1 MVWSGEGI
9 LLRPLAEDR
18 LGEPQNGPGVAR
30 PRVPHAYVLAPRL
43 PECPRARRVHEKRA
57 DGVGQPAGVPRRV
70 EPAPLTEADRL
81 AELAKPPGHDRAGR
95 QNRTGHVLNPVT
107 AA

>member
-57 DGVGQPAGVPRRV
+57 DGGGQPAGVSGRGEPPR
-70 EPAPLTEADRL
+70 LTLAGRL
-81 AELAKPPGHDRAGR
+81 AGLANPRGPDGAAGPPQIA
-95 QNRTGHVLNPVT
+95 QLQ
-107 AA
+107 

>member
-57 DGVGQPAGVPRRV
+57 DGVGQPAGVSGRV
-70 EPAPLTEADRL
+70 EPAPLTLAEPL
-81 AELAKPPGHDRAGR
+81 AELANPRGPDGGARR
-95 QNRTGHVLNPVT
+95 PVLQKLSRRGK
-107 AA
+107 

>member
-43 PECPRARRVHEKRA
+43 PECPRVRHTW
-57 DGVGQPAGVPRRV
+57 AGN
-70 EPAPLTEADRL
+70 ADRKSTRL
-81 AELAKPPGHDRAGR
+81 NSSHVRISYAVFCLKKKKELCAAVHRLDRARDCGIK
-95 QNRTGHVLNPVT
+95 
-107 AA
+107 